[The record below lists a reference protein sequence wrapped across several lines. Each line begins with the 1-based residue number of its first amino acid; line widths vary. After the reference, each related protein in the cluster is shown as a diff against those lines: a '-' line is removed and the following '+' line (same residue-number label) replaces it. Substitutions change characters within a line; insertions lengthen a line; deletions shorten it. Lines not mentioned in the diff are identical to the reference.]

1 MIRRLLPTLVILA
14 WGAATA
20 GEPLDVVVISDL
32 NGPYGQ
38 VGLHPRVRVAVARII
53 ERKPDLVIS
62 TGDMVAGQQPH
73 PKLDDQALH
82 NMWTEFHRTVT
93 EPLAAAGI
101 PFAATPGNHDASAY
115 PGYARERAAYA
126 RAWADHRPAVEM
138 LDEAGFPF
146 RYAFRFGE
154 AVFVSLDAT
163 RMGALPADDMTWL
176 TGILNSPAAASR
188 PTVLFGHLPVWPV
201 AHGRETEYLDDPALR
216 DLLAQTK
223 VRLMLSGHHH
233 AYYAGRHGE
242 TAHISQAC
250 LGSGPRRLIGTSTVA
265 PRAFTRFTL
274 WPDGRVETDALLAP
288 RYEESLDLTTLPPFI
303 DAPFG
308 RLERLDRAGANP

>member
-1 MIRRLLPTLVILA
+1 MMRRWLTAFVLLA
-14 WGAATA
+14 CGAATA
-20 GEPLDVVVISDL
+20 GEPLEIVVISDL
-32 NGPYGQ
+32 NGAYGQ
-38 VGLHPRVRVAVARII
+38 IGLHPRVRVAVDRII
-53 ERKPDLVIS
+53 ESKPDLVIS
-62 TGDMVAGQQPH
+62 TGDMVAGQQPY

-126 RAWADHRPAVEM
+126 RAWAEHRPAVEM
-138 LDEAGFPF
+138 IDAANFPF

-154 AVFVSLDAT
+154 AVFISLDAT
-163 RMGALPADDMTWL
+163 RMGALPADDMAWL
-176 TGILNSPAAASR
+176 TGILNSPAVAGHPA
-188 PTVLFGHLPVWPV
+188 VLFGHLPIWPF
-201 AHGRETEYLDDPALR
+201 AHGRENEYLDDPALR
-216 DLLAQTK
+216 DLLAQAK

-242 TAHISQAC
+242 TVHVSQAC
-250 LGSGPRRLIGTSTVA
+250 LGSGPRRLIGTSAVA

-274 WPDGRVETDALLAP
+274 RADGRIETDALLAP
-288 RYEESLDLTTLPPFI
+288 RFEAPLDLTTLPAFI

-308 RLERLDRAGANP
+308 RLERLDLAGASP

>member
-1 MIRRLLPTLVILA
+1 MIRRWLPALILFA
-14 WGAATA
+14 CGTAAG
-20 GEPLDVVVISDL
+20 GEPLEIVVISDL

-38 VGLHPRVRVAVARII
+38 IGLNPRVRVAVARII
-53 ERKPDLVIS
+53 ESKPDLVIS
-62 TGDMVAGQQPH
+62 TGDMVAGQQPY

-126 RAWADHRPAVEM
+126 RAWNDRRPAVEM
-138 LDEAGFPF
+138 IDDTNFPF

-163 RMGALPADDMTWL
+163 RMGAMPADDMAWL
-176 TGILNSPAAASR
+176 TGILTSPAAADR
-188 PTVLFGHLPVWPV
+188 PAVLFGHLPVWPF

-216 DLLAQTK
+216 DLLARGK

-233 AYYAGRHGE
+233 AYYAGRHGQ
-242 TAHISQAC
+242 TVHISQAC
-250 LGSGPRRLIGTSTVA
+250 LGSGPRRLIGAHAVS
-265 PRAFTRFTL
+265 PRAYTRFTL
-274 WPDGRVETDALLAP
+274 GADGRIESDAMLAP
-288 RYEESLDLTTLPPFI
+288 GFTERLDLTTLPPFI

-308 RLERLDRAGANP
+308 RLERLDLAGADR